1 MRKFKLL
8 IAACALLVCAGVQAQ
23 SWTAPTLSGDDP
35 VSGTTYKL
43 YNVGAGM
50 YLAEGQSWFSWTTTA
65 VLAGN
70 GADFTFTGDASSFTL
85 TTHRSGNNKVFTSGN
100 NIPGDAMHVDGQGAT
115 NYGLTKMPNGYYHIH
130 DAGGNESSTC
140 WGYGIPSGQTKAGVV
155 AHADANAD
163 GWSCDW
169 MFISAAEFSLYNA
182 RVNLYNLLLK
192 AEGEGANTD
201 AASTVY
207 NNASATVD
215 EVNAACSALNLVRV
229 EKYLEGKT
237 ASEENPIEITE
248 YVLINPDF
256 EIATPNGQLPPG
268 WTITITGQNCG
279 QMNRTDTNPLS
290 GLAISN
296 FIEAWHP
303 NALGA
308 GVIAQTVSSLPEGT
322 YVLACDA
329 SVCHDDPD
337 SSIGGLG
344 KSDGSDI
351 VGAYLFIKS
360 SLKTEK
366 DALGNRR
373 LDIQHY
379 SVSFSHGG
387 TGEVQFGLMATDE
400 INANWLSADN
410 FKIFYAGA
418 VDLSVFVTA
427 LAEAVADFEALESSL
442 NATSYAQLKAMVDAL
457 NTTYSSSADYQTAID
472 NVHAINDYATALA
485 AAEAV
490 DQTQKM
496 NASVLSALQTELGK
510 ATEITLATITGT
522 TAAADLASAAAN
534 ATTSI
539 ANYANLYNYMLQC
552 ANIVKN
558 YDQNGQD
565 AFEPAATAAYA
576 AYQNGTATDC
586 QEEIAA
592 LKAALAAACKV
603 QTQPGDG
610 CDMSPWIVNPGI
622 DGNLTGW
629 TTNKYGNTVNTGGP
643 MKPSYDA
650 MEYWG
655 HTTVKE
661 SDAGKG
667 FDYYQT
673 ITGLPNGIYTIGADL
688 LHSTN
693 GEEGAEWNGGGTA
706 GVYGKTGSAEV
717 IELVTIDG
725 ATNDQ
730 IFMPYTTDEIVV
742 YDGTLTIGVKNI
754 AALTGRWFACDNF
767 KLTYVRQLEEGD
779 KTTFTASF
787 VNGEGW
793 EKVCAYAW
801 NTDTDVKTAVWP
813 GDVITKSGTK
823 NYNGTP
829 YDVYTYSITDY
840 GMPKNIIFNQGDDQK
855 KTADLTF
862 VDGMVNDDFV
872 TKVPVYAVVGSNL
885 AEDDKAI
892 FSGIWDVATTTD
904 LMEEENGV
912 WKKNYSVTLD
922 PQTIAFKVIKRD
934 YLEATTASAWYP
946 ENNQQ
951 IVIAENGIYNIV
963 ITFDGTNVNYTCTDT
978 QEKFTVTDAGWATAV
993 TYNAVDFT
1001 GNEKIKAYLATV
1013 SDNQVTLTEAS
1024 KVPAGTP
1031 LVLKGETAKVNIV
1044 ESADAV
1050 TNDLQGSNIYD
1061 YVINDE
1067 MDAQFNFYGLT
1078 VSDGKAKFAKLN
1090 KGTIQPGKAYLK
1102 LEKTPTARQILD
1114 VVFAGDATGI
1124 NGVVAE
1130 KVQDGVYNLNG
1141 QRVAAPQKG
1150 LYIVNGKKVILK

>member
-1 MRKFKLL
+1 MKKLKLL

-23 SWTAPTLSGDDP
+23 SWTAPTISGDDP

-50 YLAEGQSWFSWTTTA
+50 YLAEGKSWFGWSTTA

-85 TTHRSGNNKVFTSGN
+85 TTHRDGNNKVFTSGN

-169 MFISAAEFSLYNA
+169 VFLTDLSVIPLYEA
-182 RVNLYNLLLK
+182 RLKLYNLLNT
-192 AEGEGANTD
+192 AYSEGANTND
-201 AASTVY
+201 ASSVY
-207 NNASATVD
+207 ENASATVD
-215 EVNAACSALNLVRV
+215 EINAAYSSLNLARMA
-229 EKYLEGKT
+229 KFLEGKT
-237 ASEENPIEITE
+237 ATIENPIEVTE

-279 QMNRTDTNPLS
+279 QMNRTDTNPDTQLS
-290 GLAISN
+290 ITN

-303 NALGA
+303 SALGA

-322 YVLACDA
+322 YVLECDA
-329 SVCHDDPD
+329 SVCHDPA
-337 SSIGGLG
+337 SG
-344 KSDGSDI
+344 DGTDI
-351 VGAYLFIKS
+351 TGAYLFIKS

-366 DALGNRR
+366 EAVGNVRLG
-373 LDIQHY
+373 IKHY
-379 SVSFSHGG
+379 NVSFSHGG

-410 FKIFYAGA
+410 FKIFYAGT

-427 LAEAVADFEALESSL
+427 LADAVADFEALESSVD
-442 NATSYAQLKAMVDAL
+442 ATSYARLKAMVDEL
-457 NTTYSSSADYQTAID
+457 NIKYSSPADYQTAID
-472 NVHAINDYATALA
+472 KVHAINDYATALA

-522 TAAADLASAAAN
+522 TAVADLASAAAN

-539 ANYANLYNYMLQC
+539 ANYANLYNCMYECL
-552 ANIVKN
+552 AIVAK
-558 YDQNGQD
+558 YDENGQQ
-565 AFEPAATAAYA
+565 AFYAAAAAPYA
-576 AYQNGTATDC
+576 AYENGTATDC
-586 QEEIAA
+586 QEEIATI
-592 LKAALAAACKV
+592 KAALTAACKV

-610 CDMSPWIVNPGI
+610 CDMSPWIVNAGI

-629 TTNKYGNTVNTGGP
+629 TTNKYGNTDNTGGP
-643 MKPSYDA
+643 MKPSNDA

-801 NTDTDVKTAVWP
+801 NTDTDVKTAAWP

-862 VDGMVNDDFV
+862 VDGMVNDDKV
-872 TKVPVYAVVGSNL
+872 TKIAVYAVVGSNQ
-885 AEDDKAI
+885 AETDKAF
-892 FSGIWDVATTTD
+892 FSGNWDAANTTD
-904 LMEEENGV
+904 LMTESEGKWTISFPN
-912 WKKNYSVTLD
+912 VTLTE
-922 PQTIAFKVIKRD
+922 PVIFKVIKKA
-934 YLEATTASAWYP
+934 YLEATEVEAWYP
-946 ENNQQ
+946 SGDNVLISET
-951 IVIAENGIYNIV
+951 GDFNIT
-963 ITFDGTNVNYTCTDT
+963 ITFDGTNVSYTCEPTT
-978 QEKFTVTDAGWATAV
+978 ETFTVTDAGWATAKTV
-993 TYNAVDFT
+993 HAVDFT
-1001 GNEKIKAYLATV
+1001 NATGLTAYIATL
-1013 SDNQVTLTEAS
+1013 SGETVTLTETA
-1024 KVPAGTP
+1024 KIPANTP
-1031 LVLKGETAKVNIV
+1031 IVLKGVTAKADIIENDQAPEVTENALTWYDKYDVND
-1044 ESADAV
+1044 SYAH
-1050 TNDLQGSNIYD
+1050 IY
-1061 YVINDE
+1061 
-1067 MDAQFNFYGLT
+1067 ALT
-1078 VSDGKAKFAKLN
+1078 KGDDGNAKFARVADGLHFENKAVIEIKQGSGARELN
-1090 KGTIQPGKAYLK
+1090 
-1102 LEKTPTARQILD
+1102 
-1114 VVFAGDATGI
+1114 VVIAGETTGI
-1124 NGVVAE
+1124 NAIVAE
-1130 KVQDGVYNLNG
+1130 KNVEGIYNMNG
-1141 QRVAAPQKG
+1141 QRVTAPTKG